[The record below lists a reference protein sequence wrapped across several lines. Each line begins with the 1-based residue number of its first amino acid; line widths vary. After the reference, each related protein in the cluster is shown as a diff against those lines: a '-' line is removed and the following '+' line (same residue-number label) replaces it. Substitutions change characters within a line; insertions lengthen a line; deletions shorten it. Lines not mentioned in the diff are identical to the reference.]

1 MAHFGEKLKKLR
13 LERKMS
19 QEQLATLLGTSKQVI
34 SRYENGQ
41 RSPKI
46 SIVQE
51 YAEKLG
57 VPLDYLIDN
66 NMNEI
71 FELVPDAIP
80 YKRGRKIPI
89 VGTIPAGSPILAIE
103 NIEGYDLADVPEDR
117 EYFFLRV
124 KGDSM
129 VNANIFE
136 GDLVLVEKCPCAENG
151 QIVACIING
160 EEATLKRF
168 YRQKDTVILQ
178 PETPAYP
185 PIIVSCK
192 DFDAGYARILG
203 VVRELKRKL

>member
-1 MAHFGEKLKKLR
+1 MRIGDRIRQRRKELGMSAEELA
-13 LERKMS
+13 ERIGKDR
-19 QEQLATLLGTSKQVI
+19 ATVY
-34 SRYENGQ
+34 RYETGDIENL
-41 RSPKI
+41 PI
-46 SIVQE
+46 SIIE
-51 YAEKLG
+51 PIAKALFTT
-57 VPLDYLIDN
+57 PAYLMGWEETLPN
-66 NMNEI
+66 N
-71 FELVPDAIP
+71 AIP

-103 NIEGYDLADVPEDR
+103 NIEGYDYADVPEDR

-178 PETPAYP
+178 PENPAYP

-203 VVRELKRKL
+203 VVRELKRKF

>member
-1 MAHFGEKLKKLR
+1 MSKLSDMIVYLR
-13 LERKMS
+13 KRAGLS
-19 QEQLATLLGTSKQVI
+19 QQELADALGI
-34 SRYENGQ
+34 SRSTIGMYETGKREPDFETLEAIADFFNVDMNFLRGQ
-41 RSPKI
+41 TADI
-46 SIVQE
+46 
-51 YAEKLG
+51 L
-57 VPLDYLIDN
+57 
-66 NMNEI
+66 
-71 FELVPDAIP
+71 P
-80 YKRGRKIPI
+80 YKRGRIIPI
-89 VGTIPAGSPILAIE
+89 VGVIPAGSPILAIE

-178 PETPAYP
+178 PENPAYP